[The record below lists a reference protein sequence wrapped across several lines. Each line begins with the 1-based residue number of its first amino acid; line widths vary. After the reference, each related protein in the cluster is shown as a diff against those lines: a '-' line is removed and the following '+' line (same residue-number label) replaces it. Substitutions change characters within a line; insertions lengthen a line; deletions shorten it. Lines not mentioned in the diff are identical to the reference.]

1 MIERKIRDG
10 QVLYMAVSGDR
21 IVTSS
26 DDGTFSSG
34 HHVIQVFNVS
44 TCLLVLSPYML
55 FLAMS
60 YVTVERIKQF
70 PDEHVRCHCLSAR
83 GDVVYIGGVRCSI
96 QWNMITDSV
105 EKLEG
110 YHGLILQL
118 FCHA

>member
-1 MIERKIRDG
+1 MKFCDCEIDDGLVAGHVGEWVLSSGDVIERKIRDG

-83 GDVVYIGGVRCSI
+83 GDVV
-96 QWNMITDSV
+96 
-105 EKLEG
+105 
-110 YHGLILQL
+110 
-118 FCHA
+118 